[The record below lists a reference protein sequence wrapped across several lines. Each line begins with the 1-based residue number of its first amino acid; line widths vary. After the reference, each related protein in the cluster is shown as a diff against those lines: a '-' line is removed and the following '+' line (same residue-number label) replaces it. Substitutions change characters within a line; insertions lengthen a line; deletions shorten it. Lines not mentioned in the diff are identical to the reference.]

1 MQKKAP
7 LTAFVAL
14 LLAGCSPEMV
24 SVSQMMAAP
33 PRPGDCRLELVQAS
47 MMDLSPLGTKWDV
60 LGMVSIAKANT
71 SGLDPSSEAVRS
83 IIRPK
88 ACHLGGTSV
97 ALMTSTTSSAPMS
110 SGAGIV
116 FMVLRP
122 KQAPAAPT
130 AF

>member
-1 MQKKAP
+1 
-7 LTAFVAL
+7 
-14 LLAGCSPEMV
+14 
-24 SVSQMMAAP
+24 
-33 PRPGDCRLELVQAS
+33 
-47 MMDLSPLGTKWDV
+47 
-60 LGMVSIAKANT
+60 MVSIAKANT